1 MVIHE
6 GQRSYAGARI
16 FRRAGTGAVDRSE
29 EVRTNLA
36 LAGALCAVTFVI
48 LFAVMNYAPLP
59 SSGNLRV
66 ANIFAVFN
74 VAFSVLVVPL
84 AYWKR
89 LSVSRVVDLGLVY
102 MVVQGLGICLAEI
115 YATYDPFG
123 TVRGVSWVCVWIVGF
138 QLVVPTTPGKAL
150 LASTA
155 TATMGPL
162 ALLIAIV
169 SGMPKISLITALYLV
184 MPNYV
189 AAGVAVLLANTL
201 WKLRE
206 DVSKARQVG
215 SYRMVER
222 LGSGGMGEVWHAQ
235 HDMLARPAA
244 IKLISPQA
252 LAERSEADVDMIFR
266 RFKREAEAT
275 AQLTSEH
282 TVRVFDFGL
291 SEDGTLYYVME
302 LLKGTDL
309 ETLVD
314 DGGPVSPVRTVHLLR
329 QACDSLAEA
338 HERGLVHRDIKP
350 ANMFVCKLGTEYD
363 RLKVLDFGLVSI
375 QSELDSEVTRLTAQ
389 GVITGTPAFIAP
401 EMVSGDVV
409 PDPRVDVYSL
419 GCVAYWMLTGKL
431 VFPGET
437 PLQLVFGHVEK
448 EPTPP
453 SSRTSQIIPAELE
466 RVVLDC
472 LAKDPAQRPRD
483 AQDLDARLA
492 ACRVGE
498 WSQAEARDW
507 WLAEQAKEL
516 AS

>member
-1 MVIHE
+1 MDEEHRSQTGTRMV
-6 GQRSYAGARI
+6 
-16 FRRAGTGAVDRSE
+16 RRAESGGVDRSE
-29 EVRTNLA
+29 NVRTNLA
-36 LAGALCAVTFVI
+36 LAGALCAVTVVI
-48 LFAVMNYAPLP
+48 LFSVMNLAPLP
-59 SSGNLRV
+59 SSGSLRV
-66 ANIFAVFN
+66 ANIFAAIC

-89 LSVSRVVDLGLVY
+89 LSVPRVIDLGLVY

-115 YATYDPFG
+115 YATYDPFA
-123 TVRGVSWVCVWIVGF
+123 TVRGVSWVCVWIVSF

-169 SGMPKISLITALYLV
+169 SGMPKVSLITALYLV

-206 DVSKARQVG
+206 DVSKARQLG
-215 SYRMVER
+215 SYRMIKR

-244 IKLISPQA
+244 IKLISPHALVQRSQA
-252 LAERSEADVDMIFR
+252 DIDMIFR

-275 AQLTSEH
+275 SQLSSEH

-291 SEDGTLYYVME
+291 TDDGTLYYVME
-302 LLKGTDL
+302 LLEGTDL
-309 ETLVD
+309 ETLID
-314 DGGPVSPVRTVHLLR
+314 DFGPISPARAVHLLR

-338 HERGLVHRDIKP
+338 HGRGLVHRDLKP
-350 ANMFVCKLGTEYD
+350 ANMYVCKLGTAYD
-363 RLKVLDFGLVSI
+363 RLKVLDFGLVSV

-389 GVITGTPAFIAP
+389 GAITGTPAFLAP
-401 EMVSGDVV
+401 EMANGDVT

-419 GCVAYWMLTGKL
+419 GCVAYWLVTGKL
-431 VFPGET
+431 VFPGDT
-437 PLQLVFGHVEK
+437 ALQLVFGHVGK
-448 EPTPP
+448 EPEPP
-453 SSRTSQIIPAELE
+453 SARTSQQIPADFEQLILE
-466 RVVLDC
+466 C
-472 LAKDPAQRPRD
+472 LAKEPAGRPQD
-483 AQDLDARLA
+483 AAELGKRLA
-492 ACRVGE
+492 ACTVKA
-498 WSQAEARDW
+498 WSQTDARESW
-507 WLAEQAKEL
+507 HSVEVAEL